1 MSLTKESNEILEVAV
16 EASLAASNII
26 MEAAHNP
33 QISNF
38 KKSRSDLVTSTDL
51 ESEKIIKL
59 FINKNFPKHNI
70 LAEESDI
77 KDNSSDYLWVIDPLD
92 GTTNFVHGYP
102 SFSVSIG
109 VYYKNQ
115 PIVAVVLGMPHFKLY
130 TATINSGAWCEGEKI
145 KSSKTNKLKDSLLVT
160 GFGYQHGDLWEKNMD
175 LFKIFTDK
183 CHGVRRLGSASIDIC
198 HVATGQVDG
207 FWEYELSPWDSA
219 AGILIAKE
227 AGCSISQL
235 SGKEYNIF
243 DNNILVTNGIIHK
256 EMLKEFENYLN

>member
-1 MSLTKESNEILEVAV
+1 MYPIKNEEILEVAV
-16 EASLAASNII
+16 EASLAASDII

-33 QISNF
+33 LIKKV
-38 KKSRSDLVTSTDL
+38 KKSDSDLVTHTDL
-51 ESEKIIKL
+51 ESEKIIKN
-59 FINKNFPKHNI
+59 FIIKNFPRHSI
-70 LAEESDI
+70 LAEESDQ
-77 KDNSSDYLWVIDPLD
+77 KKNASDYLWVIDPLD

-109 VYYKNQ
+109 VYYKKN
-115 PIVAVVLGMPHFKLY
+115 PVVGVVLEMPYLKLY
-130 TATINSGAWCEGEKI
+130 SAIVNNGSWCEGSKI
-145 KSSKTNKLKDSLLVT
+145 QSSKTENIKDSLLVT

-207 FWEYELSPWDSA
+207 FWEFDLSPWDSA

-227 AGCSISQL
+227 AGCIVSQL
-235 SGKEYNIF
+235 NGMEYNIF
-243 DNNILVTNGIIHK
+243 NNNILVTNGIIHK
-256 EMLKEFENYLN
+256 EMVNEFVNYLN

>member
-1 MSLTKESNEILEVAV
+1 MYPIKNEEILEVAV

-33 QISNF
+33 LIKKI
-38 KKSRSDLVTSTDL
+38 KKSDSDLVTHTDL
-51 ESEKIIKL
+51 KSEKIIKS
-59 FINKNFPKHNI
+59 FIIKNFPGHNI
-70 LAEESDI
+70 LAEESDQI
-77 KDNSSDYLWVIDPLD
+77 NNTSDYLWVIDPLD

-109 VYYKNQ
+109 IYYKKN
-115 PIVAVVLGMPHFKLY
+115 PVAGVVLEMPHIKLY
-130 TATINSGAWCEGEKI
+130 TAIVNKGSWCEGNKI
-145 KSSKTNKLKDSLLVT
+145 QSSKTENIKDSLLVT

-207 FWEYELSPWDSA
+207 FWEYDLSPWDSA

-227 AGCSISQL
+227 AGCIVSQL
-235 SGKEYNIF
+235 NGMEYNIF
-243 DNNILVTNGIIHK
+243 NNNILVTNGIIHK
-256 EMLKEFENYLN
+256 EMVEEFKNYLN